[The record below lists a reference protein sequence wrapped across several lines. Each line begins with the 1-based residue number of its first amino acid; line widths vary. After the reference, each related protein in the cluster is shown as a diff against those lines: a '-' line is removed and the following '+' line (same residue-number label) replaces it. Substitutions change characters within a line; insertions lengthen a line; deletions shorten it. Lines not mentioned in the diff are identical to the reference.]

1 VRAPAALAPALRL
14 APAAVL
20 AAMLAATLG
29 GCVTAPRP
37 LYAWGSYQELVYASY
52 KNPGETPPERQVELL
67 EKDYQQALAMHAR
80 MPPGWH
86 AHLGVL
92 YYQLG
97 KADEAVRELNTEK
110 AEFPE
115 STVFVDRL
123 LANARSKP

>member
-1 VRAPAALAPALRL
+1 MNRRAARIPAATLVFALGIAL
-14 APAAVL
+14 AAVL
-20 AAMLAATLG
+20 A
-29 GCVTAPRP
+29 GCVTPPRP
-37 LYAWGSYQELVYASY
+37 LYAWGSYQDLVYASY
-52 KNPGETPPERQVELL
+52 RNPGETPPERQVELL
-67 EKDYQQALAMHAR
+67 EKDYQQAIAQHAR

-97 KADEAVRELNTEK
+97 KADEAARELQTEK

-123 LANARSKP
+123 LANAGKKP

>member
-1 VRAPAALAPALRL
+1 MRL
-14 APAAVL
+14 AAIAF
-20 AAMLAATLG
+20 AATLA
-29 GCVTAPRP
+29 GCVTPPRP
-37 LYAWGSYQELVYASY
+37 LYSWGSYQQLVYASY

-67 EKDYQQALAMHAR
+67 EKDYQQALALHAR

-97 KADEAVRELNTEK
+97 KADEAARELNTEK

>member
-1 VRAPAALAPALRL
+1 VRAAAASAPARARAALL
-14 APAAVL
+14 AVVL
-20 AAMLAATLG
+20 AASLA
-29 GCVTAPRP
+29 GCVTPPRP
-37 LYAWGSYQELVYASY
+37 LYAWGSYQELVYAAY

-67 EKDYQQALAMHAR
+67 EKDYQQALSVHAR

-97 KADEAVRELNTEK
+97 KPDEAVRELDTEK

-123 LANARSKP
+123 LANARGKP

>member
-1 VRAPAALAPALRL
+1 MRL
-14 APAAVL
+14 AARLFAAT
-20 AAMLAATLG
+20 LAATLG
-29 GCVTAPRP
+29 GCVTAQRP
-37 LYAWGSYQELVYASY
+37 LYAWGSYQDLVYASY
-52 KNPGETPPERQVELL
+52 RNPGETPPERQVEQL
-67 EKDYQQALAMHAR
+67 EKDYQQALALHAR

-123 LANARSKP
+123 LANAGGKR

>member
-1 VRAPAALAPALRL
+1 MRL
-14 APAAVL
+14 AARLSAATLV
-20 AAMLAATLG
+20 ATLAATQG

-37 LYAWGSYQELVYASY
+37 LYAWGSYQNLVYASY
-52 KNPGETPPERQVELL
+52 REPGGMPPERQVEQL
-67 EKDYQQALAMHAR
+67 EKDYQQALALHAR

-123 LANARSKP
+123 LANAGGKR

>member
-1 VRAPAALAPALRL
+1 MALLAAGAALLL
-14 APAAVL
+14 A
-20 AAMLAATLG
+20 
-29 GCVTAPRP
+29 GCATAPRP
-37 LYAWGSYQELVYASY
+37 LYAWGSYQQLVYQSY
-52 KNPGETPPERQVELL
+52 SKPGDMPPERQIELL
-67 EKDYQQALAMHAR
+67 EKDRHQAVATNAR

-92 YYQLG
+92 YYQIG

-123 LANARSKP
+123 LANLRSKP

>member
-1 VRAPAALAPALRL
+1 MSRSDARPSAARRIALPAIAIAF
-14 APAAVL
+14 
-20 AAMLAATLG
+20 AAMLA
-29 GCVTAPRP
+29 GCVTPPRP

-67 EKDYQQALAMHAR
+67 EKDRQLALAQHAH

-97 KADEAVRELNTEK
+97 KADEAVRELDAEK
-110 AEFPE
+110 EEFPE

-123 LANARSKP
+123 LANAGKKP